1 MAIWRRRNGTLV
13 AGGAALLLAAG
24 AWAAPGQV
32 HPSAEAVQPLA
43 PGQTVP
49 SVRVRTV
56 DGAPV
61 DLAEAIRG
69 TGALLVFYRG
79 GW

>member
-1 MAIWRRRNGTLV
+1 MTSLRRWSGTLA
-13 AGGAALLLAAG
+13 AGGAALILAAG
-24 AWAAPGQV
+24 AWAAPGEV
-32 HPSAEAVQPLA
+32 HPTAEAVQPLE
-43 PGQTVP
+43 PGQRVP

-69 TGALLVFYRG
+69 NGALLVFYRG